1 MEFQNFPAEILLH
14 IVGFLSVK
22 DMNIFGETC
31 SFHYAIVRE
40 NDETLRRRCNIT
52 DKDIGD
58 LRVHHVTPSGNGS
71 VMVFFEGNVTVT
83 SLRNGARNGFEMEVL
98 ADDGVHCGTYKNGK
112 RIGIW
117 KNDSAGFR
125 EDWNGPSCR
134 MKYNENGLIYSH
146 SKIEEGETIIAYTDN
161 KNVEIHYMDGSLED
175 EFYCESTGGNY
186 CRSFIKYIHNTRE
199 GTYKKSSGHLF
210 YCCEEHQGDMPDD
223 LLYAEKADGFLMED

>member
-1 MEFQNFPAEILLH
+1 MEFQEFPAEILLH
-14 IVGFLSVK
+14 IVRFLSVK
-22 DMNIFGETC
+22 DMNNFGETC
-31 SFHYAIVRE
+31 SLHYAVVRE
-40 NDETLRRRCNIT
+40 NDETLRGRCNLT
-52 DKDIGD
+52 DKDTGE
-58 LRVHHVTPSGNGS
+58 LCVYNMTPSGNGS

-83 SLRNGARNGFEMEVL
+83 SLRNGVRNGFEMSVFEGG
-98 ADDGVHCGTYKNGK
+98 GVNSGTHKNGK

-125 EDWNGPSCR
+125 DDWNGSSCR
-134 MKYNENGLIYSH
+134 MKYDENGLIYSH

-161 KNVEIHYMDGSLED
+161 KNVEFHYMDGSLED

-210 YCCEEHQGDMPDD
+210 YCCKEHQGDMPDD
-223 LLYAEKADGFLMED
+223 LLYAEETGGFIERD